1 MFEFTEYYAG
11 RNKSSAEGDRQL
23 GYRTMDLPITHNE
36 VGKGGWNL
44 ILGEVLAVRS
54 ENFSTR
60 EMSHHLI

>member
-1 MFEFTEYYAG
+1 
-11 RNKSSAEGDRQL
+11 
-23 GYRTMDLPITHNE
+23 MDLPITHNE